1 MAATDASKHTSYV
14 MCSQVT
20 LYAMM
25 CSDRRQEVEAG
36 ILLYLKELAMQ
47 PVPADYANKRGLS
60 GLTSTFIFISGV
72 VYHWKDN

>member
-1 MAATDASKHTSYV
+1 
-14 MCSQVT
+14 
-20 LYAMM
+20 M

-47 PVPADYANKRGLS
+47 LVPADYANKRGLS
-60 GLTSTFIFISGV
+60 GLSSTFIFISGV